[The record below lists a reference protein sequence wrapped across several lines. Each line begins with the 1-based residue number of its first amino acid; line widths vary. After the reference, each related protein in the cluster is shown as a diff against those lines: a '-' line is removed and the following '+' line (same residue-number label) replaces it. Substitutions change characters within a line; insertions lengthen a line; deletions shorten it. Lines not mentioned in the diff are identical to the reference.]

1 MVISNDLSTTLK
13 QCTLTS
19 TARCTLVHTIYYLK
33 SYAVHNIHFLRMNVI
48 VVFAV
53 AVIYLE
59 WNEMK
64 CKFTNIGW
72 RDVNSFF
79 LFCVFEKKKKR
90 LAQRSIVVIGID
102 VVQRKNKMHSLR
114 QCTMNRTMGI
124 ELEMCTVCYVAA
136 ERAYL
141 RTIFCRSSYGRI
153 KFLFCFDIL

>member
-59 WNEMK
+59 WNEMQVHK
-64 CKFTNIGW
+64 YRLTGCE
-72 RDVNSFF
+72 FF
-79 LFCVFEKKKKR
+79 FFCFAFLR
-90 LAQRSIVVIGID
+90 R
-102 VVQRKNKMHSLR
+102 RKN
-114 QCTMNRTMGI
+114 
-124 ELEMCTVCYVAA
+124 V
-136 ERAYL
+136 
-141 RTIFCRSSYGRI
+141 
-153 KFLFCFDIL
+153 